1 MVWVLLLARFQKTVM
16 SNLCYNMIFPMAYSK
31 ANDASPGIL
40 YYVYFIYAIIVALS
54 CKLRNVSKLIS
65 QLVPEL

>member
-1 MVWVLLLARFQKTVM
+1 M